1 MISLILDNLNIK
13 KIIKSRI
20 LYIYLFLSVKV
31 RIIISWIIIMVIRV
45 VVLLH
50 WEVRLMH
57 WGVWLFKMTRTIQN
71 DASSHREALYPRP
84 GERNQSWQ

>member
-1 MISLILDNLNIK
+1 MISLLLDNLNIK

-50 WEVRLMH
+50 WGGLADAL
-57 WGVWLFKMTRTIQN
+57 GGLTLQN
-71 DASSHREALYPRP
+71 DANNSK
-84 GERNQSWQ
+84 